1 MNRIRLAAVVVCFF
15 IGMAASSL
23 VCSAASCGETVSQS
37 TEDVLKAVD
46 YETDAE
52 IAGLL
57 SVNYT
62 LTQITNKRLEIANR
76 DGRKFL
82 DVTEDGQLSRE
93 CRERLV
99 PLSKESLTVPPEQ
112 RAKEQLSSLTK

>member
-76 DGRKFL
+76 DGRKI
-82 DVTEDGQLSRE
+82 G
-93 CRERLV
+93 
-99 PLSKESLTVPPEQ
+99 
-112 RAKEQLSSLTK
+112 RAHV